1 MAKPKTETKAEA
13 KVEPQAEAKGE
24 AKAKVE
30 AKPETRAEAKVEA
43 KAEAKVESKVE
54 AKAPPAAKAYA
65 PAHRVGMEVSI
76 AVSHAVQLARA
87 EAIAAYPITPQ
98 THIVEHLSGM
108 VANGELEA
116 EFVNV
121 ESEHS
126 AMSACIGMSASG
138 ARTYTATSSQGLALM
153 NEILFIA
160 SAMRFPIVMTVANR
174 ALSGPLSIWNDHGD
188 IMSARD
194 IGWIQIFVENGQEA
208 FDHSVMAFKIA
219 ENPKV
224 LLPTIIN
231 MDGFILTH
239 VVEALE
245 MIDQKAVDGFLPP
258 YVPRH
263 QLDPKYPVTMGAFAM
278 PEIYTEVKMK
288 HEVTLTNSYEHIVAV
303 WDEWASLTGRQ
314 YEPVERYRT
323 EDAKVLLLTM
333 GCLSEVARIAVDE
346 MRDAGVPV
354 GLLRLRMWRPFPF
367 QDLRKAVGAAEL
379 LIVCDRAISLGG
391 PGGPVASEVKS
402 ALYAQAQRPQILSY
416 IIGLGGRDVAPEAF
430 KDIVD
435 QARKEA
441 AQGSTQEFHLYGVRG

>member
-1 MAKPKTETKAEA
+1 MAKAKAETKAEGKVDA
-13 KVEPQAEAKGE
+13 KIE

-30 AKPETRAEAKVEA
+30 AKPEP
-43 KAEAKVESKVE
+43 KAEAKGE
-54 AKAPPAAKAYA
+54 AKVDPVARAYA

-76 AVSHAVQLARA
+76 AVSHAVQLCRA

-98 THIVEHLSGM
+98 THIVEHLSSM
-108 VANGELEA
+108 VANGELDA
-116 EFVNV
+116 EFINV

-153 NEILFIA
+153 HEILFIA

-188 IMSARD
+188 IMAARD

-231 MDGFILTH
+231 MDGFILSH

-245 MIDQKAVDGFLPP
+245 MVGQKTVDNFLPA

-263 QLDPKYPVTMGAFAM
+263 QLDTKNPVTMGAFAM

-288 HEVTLTNSYEHIVAV
+288 HQVTLTNAYEHIIAV
-303 WDEWASLTGRQ
+303 WDEWAALTGRRYQ
-314 YEPVERYRT
+314 PVERYRT

-333 GCLSEVARIAVDE
+333 GCLSEVAKIAVDE
-346 MRDAGVPV
+346 MREAGVPV
-354 GLLRLRMWRPFPF
+354 GLLKLRMWRPFPF
-367 QDLRKAVGAAEL
+367 QDLREAVGDAEL
-379 LIVCDRAISLGG
+379 LVVCDRALSLGG
-391 PGGPVASEVKS
+391 PGGPVMSEVRS
-402 ALYAQAQRPQILSY
+402 ALYAAAQRPQILGY

-430 KDIVD
+430 REIVD
-435 QARKEA
+435 QAQKEV
-441 AQGSTQEFHLYGVRG
+441 AQGPSQEFHLYGVRG